1 MCGVEAFEGESV
13 MPLMY
18 IAIALLFI
26 LIIIWLALQPKQG
39 TKASNAPEP
48 IDDSTYQL
56 PKPQDPSGNPV
67 TSLSRPSPA
76 TPQLR
81 QVSYEA
87 PAEPPP
93 LDAKSVEAK
102 AVGSSKVE
110 DRIRTLM
117 QQNRKI
123 DAIKL
128 IRATTG
134 WGLKQSKEYVDAFP
148 NLAPLPIIKKM
159 GKVAP
164 ARPVESFDIDRHD
177 INDRVRLFI
186 QRGRKIDAIKLVRT
200 VTNWS
205 LKEAKNYIDH
215 YPDVVPLPITERGP
229 VKQHLKQL
237 LADRRHMDAID
248 LVQRRTGMVV
258 TEAKDYLEQTFN
270 CDLPF

>member
-1 MCGVEAFEGESV
+1 MCVVEAFEGESV
-13 MPLMY
+13 MSLIY

-56 PKPQDPSGNPV
+56 PKPQDPSGNPA
-67 TSLSRPSPA
+67 TPLSRPSPA

-81 QVSYEA
+81 QISYEA
-87 PAEPPP
+87 PSELTS
-93 LDAKSVEAK
+93 LDTQSVETK
-102 AVGSSKVE
+102 AADSSNVE

-117 QQNRKI
+117 QQNRKL

-128 IRATTG
+128 IRSTTG
-134 WGLKQSKEYVDAFP
+134 WGLKQSKDYLDAFP
-148 NLAPLPIIKKM
+148 YLAPLPITEGM
-159 GKVAP
+159 GNGNP
-164 ARPVESFDIDRHD
+164 TPPIESFDIDHHD
-177 INDRVRLFI
+177 INDRVRLFM

-215 YPDVVPLPITERGP
+215 YPDVAPLPITERGP
-229 VKQHLKQL
+229 VKQYLKQL